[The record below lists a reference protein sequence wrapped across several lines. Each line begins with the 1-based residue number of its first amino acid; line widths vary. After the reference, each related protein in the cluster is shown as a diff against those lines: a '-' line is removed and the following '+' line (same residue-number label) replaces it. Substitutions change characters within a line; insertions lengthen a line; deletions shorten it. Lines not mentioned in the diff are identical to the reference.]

1 MKEKYYDELL
11 NIKTVGDQNGFNESF
26 HYHRYEPTP
35 YHDLE
40 RLFHQYKLASDDCI
54 VDFGCGKG
62 RLNFYIN
69 YMFNASVVGIEMNEN
84 FYQEAIEN
92 RERYIEKTGRS
103 IEKIHFQCCLAEEY
117 IITPLNNRFYFFNPF
132 SIQIF
137 MNVINN
143 ILMSVEKYDRKIEL
157 ILYYGSDDYIYFL
170 ENQTAFELKEE
181 IILEEKYEQNPRE
194 RFLIYHLPY
203 QW

>member
-11 NIKTVGDQNGFNESF
+11 NIKTVGEQEGFNQSF

-35 YHDLE
+35 YSDLE
-40 RLFHQYKLASDDCI
+40 KLFKQYKLNSNDCV

-62 RLNFYIN
+62 RLNFFIN
-69 YMFNASVVGIEMNEN
+69 YLFDSSVVGIEMNEE

-92 RERYIEKTGRS
+92 RERYIEKMGRS
-103 IEKIHFQCCLAEEY
+103 IDNIQFHCCLAEEY
-117 IITPLNNRFYFFNPF
+117 KITHLDNRFYFFNPF

-143 ILMSVEKYDRKIEL
+143 ILISVENYERKIEL
-157 ILYYGSDDYIYFL
+157 IVYYGSEDYIYFL

-181 IILEEKYEQNPRE
+181 IILEGKYEQNPRE
-194 RFLIYHLPY
+194 RFLIYQLNY
-203 QW
+203 